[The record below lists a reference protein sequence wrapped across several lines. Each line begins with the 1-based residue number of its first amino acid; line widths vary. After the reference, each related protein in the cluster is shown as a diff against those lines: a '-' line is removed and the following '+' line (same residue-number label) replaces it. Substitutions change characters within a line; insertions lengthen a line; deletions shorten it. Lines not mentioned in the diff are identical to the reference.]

1 MIDVNELRK
10 GVTFEIDGNLLKVLD
25 YEHNKSG
32 RGNASIRI
40 KARNLR
46 TGATFER
53 TFTSGNR
60 VQDVSLEFQNV
71 NYLYSD
77 GDFYYFMNNETFD
90 QPAVPAKV
98 LVDAAPYLKEGIPV
112 KLTFYHDEI
121 IDVELPINVDLLVT
135 SAETAVRGDTATGV
149 TKNATMETGAVVRV
163 PIFINAG
170 EKIRIDTRTGE
181 YIERA

>member
-25 YEHNKSG
+25 YEHNKAG

-98 LVDAAPYLKEGIPV
+98 LADAAPYLKEGIPV

-149 TKNATMETGAVVRV
+149 TKQVTVETGAKVMVPNFVKEGDTIRV
-163 PIFINAG
+163 
-170 EKIRIDTRTGE
+170 DTTNGNYVTRV
-181 YIERA
+181 

>member
-77 GDFYYFMNNETFD
+77 GDFYYFMNNETFEE
-90 QPAVPAKV
+90 KFF
-98 LVDAAPYLKEGIPV
+98 LM
-112 KLTFYHDEI
+112 
-121 IDVELPINVDLLVT
+121 LLML
-135 SAETAVRGDTATGV
+135 GL
-149 TKNATMETGAVVRV
+149 
-163 PIFINAG
+163 
-170 EKIRIDTRTGE
+170 IRRKQ
-181 YIERA
+181 RWVMRFR

>member
-60 VQDVSLEFQNV
+60 VQDVALEFQNV

-98 LVDAAPYLKEGIPV
+98 LVDAAISGSTDKLVGVNENLIVGRLIPAGTGNVLRALRRVAAQNDKEIMEMKQQAQEQKALAAG
-112 KLTFYHDEI
+112 
-121 IDVELPINVDLLVT
+121 
-135 SAETAVRGDTATGV
+135 SET
-149 TKNATMETGAVVRV
+149 E
-163 PIFINAG
+163 
-170 EKIRIDTRTGE
+170 E
-181 YIERA
+181 

>member
-53 TFTSGNR
+53 IFTSGNR
-60 VQDVSLEFQNV
+60 VQDVSLDFQNV
-71 NYLYSD
+71 NYLYTD

-90 QPAVPAKV
+90 QPAVPASV
-98 LVDAAPYLKEGIPV
+98 LVDAAPYLKEGIGV

-135 SAETAVRGDTATGV
+135 SAETAVKGDTATGV
-149 TKNATMETGAVVRV
+149 TKQVTVETGAKVMVPNFVNEGDTIRV
-163 PIFINAG
+163 
-170 EKIRIDTRTGE
+170 DTTNGHYVTRV
-181 YIERA
+181 

>member
-46 TGATFER
+46 TGSTFER

-71 NYLYSD
+71 NYLYND

-90 QPAVPAKV
+90 QPAVPASV
-98 LVDAAPYLKEGIPV
+98 LVDAAPYLKEGTAV
-112 KLTFYHDEI
+112 KLTFYKNEI
-121 IDVELPINVDLLVT
+121 IDVELPINVDLEVVE
-135 SAETAVRGDTATGV
+135 AETAVKGDTATGV
-149 TKNATMETGAVVRV
+149 TKQVITETGAKVMCPNFVNVGDTIRV
-163 PIFINAG
+163 STETGAYV
-170 EKIRIDTRTGE
+170 TRV
-181 YIERA
+181 